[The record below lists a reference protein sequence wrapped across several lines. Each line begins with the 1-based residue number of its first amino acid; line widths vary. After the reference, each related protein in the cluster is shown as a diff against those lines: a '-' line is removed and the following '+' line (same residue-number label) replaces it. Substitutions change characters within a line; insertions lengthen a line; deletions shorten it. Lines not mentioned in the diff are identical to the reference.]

1 MVGVN
6 TPPNGD
12 DTSAVHP
19 LHMSHAT
26 IDEAAHVTS
35 SDEDQTPTPPS
46 TCGPH
51 TPARSRTRAVPRS
64 PLKLLTWDEYRAYR
78 HFNQEDMDEGDEGDD
93 ADDADDT
100 ASSCTQDTT
109 PSHPAR
115 RCVSMGAVLHDPVWS
130 GASDDSDESDQE
142 EEYHTEEDAVV
153 PAALREA
160 TDSPTF
166 IVPRLTPYPGPD
178 QLPSTARSLHAA
190 INVPMFALVPTKAYR
205 VYQEDSSTNNNNK
218 PAAPAAGPSTRSRIV
233 SAPVVA
239 SSSSKKAVVGAGSVT
254 PVAGH
259 KHKRNDTPATPR
271 TQQHQKRRRPLLQ
284 TKDQNAA

>member
-6 TPPNGD
+6 TSPNGD
-12 DTSAVHP
+12 DASAVHP

-26 IDEAAHVTS
+26 IDEAAHVAS

-78 HFNQEDMDEGDEGDD
+78 HFNQEDMDHGDD
-93 ADDADDT
+93 GDGADDADDT

-205 VYQEDSSTNNNNK
+205 VYQEDSSTNNNNNK
-218 PAAPAAGPSTRSRIV
+218 PAAGPSTRSRIV

-239 SSSSKKAVVGAGSVT
+239 SSSSKKAVVGVGSVT

-271 TQQHQKRRRPLLQ
+271 TQHHQKRRRPLLQ